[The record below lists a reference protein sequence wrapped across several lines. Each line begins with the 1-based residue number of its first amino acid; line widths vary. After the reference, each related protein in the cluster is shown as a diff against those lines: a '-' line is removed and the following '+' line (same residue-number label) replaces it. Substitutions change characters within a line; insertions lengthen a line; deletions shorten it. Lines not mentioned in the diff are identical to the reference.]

1 MQDASLFFA
10 LVLASHAHTRGR
22 TQGRHDG
29 RRHRCNDLHNPL
41 NSLLLRHNRLV
52 LVGFLIK
59 GCLALHS
66 RGSGLEIKFSPK
78 TSTFGT

>member
-1 MQDASLFFA
+1 MTKAFWNDDPERFSRLIP
-10 LVLASHAHTRGR
+10 HARGR

-52 LVGFLIK
+52 FAFLHFYIDASHRA
-59 GCLALHS
+59 CS
-66 RGSGLEIKFSPK
+66 RSAEFMQA
-78 TSTFGT
+78 

>member
-41 NSLLLRHNRLV
+41 NGFLLSHNRLV
-52 LVGFLIK
+52 LVGF
-59 GCLALHS
+59 
-66 RGSGLEIKFSPK
+66 
-78 TSTFGT
+78 